1 MSVSPNSAQA
11 RVAADGAASRGASD
25 QAALRSFL
33 ARILSPDIVSAID
46 HADEPRRDLIAA
58 IGERGFLANCFDSQ
72 VTQGPLRI
80 RFSELKS
87 FISQLALTKHWGLTL
102 SSAIHL
108 GVFLPMLSRLARSD
122 YHHEVVRSG
131 LKGELLGTVAA
142 TDSQAAGSDFAGME
156 TTATF
161 EGSIVRL
168 HGQKTFITSATMADA
183 AIVFARWRPGRH
195 FANYCA
201 LLVPTNLAGISSE
214 PIAMAVMRGGGIGR
228 LQFDDVK
235 LPKDAVLGRREF
247 GMRYFLEHIAT
258 ERLIGG
264 IWASSVAKQ
273 TLCSTQ
279 SYLAAHQVGERT
291 LWTRDAVR
299 QRFAGAVVEYVQLRA
314 LVDETIRNADVAGFV
329 DPLRAT
335 SIKAAVPGVME
346 RIGGICL
353 QLRGARGLLA
363 DSELLRSLTE
373 FRAFGIGGGSTE
385 AMLEIVADLWSS
397 SSAVEQIDGSS
408 PGDVS

>member
-1 MSVSPNSAQA
+1 
-11 RVAADGAASRGASD
+11 
-25 QAALRSFL
+25 LRSFL
-33 ARILSPDIVSAID
+33 AEFLSPDVVSEINN
-46 HADEPRRDLIAA
+46 ADEPRRDLIAA
-58 IGERGFLANCFDSQ
+58 IGERGFLANCFESQ
-72 VTQGPLRI
+72 VTQEPLRI
-80 RFSELKS
+80 RFSELES
-87 FISQLALTKHWGLTL
+87 FINQLALTKYWGLTL
-102 SSAIHL
+102 SSALHV

-122 YHHEVVRSG
+122 HHREVVRLG

-142 TDSQAAGSDFAGME
+142 TDSQAAGSDFMGME

-161 EGSIVRL
+161 EGSTVRL
-168 HGQKTFITSATMADA
+168 QGQKTFITSATMADA

-201 LLVPTNLAGISSE
+201 LVVPTDLAGVSSE
-214 PIAMAVMRGGGIGR
+214 PIAMGVMRGGGIGR
-228 LQFDDVK
+228 LRFDDVK

-273 TLCSTQ
+273 SLFSTH
-279 SYLAAHQVGERT
+279 SYLAAHHVGEQT

-299 QRFAGAVVEYVQLRA
+299 QRFASAVVEYMQLRA
-314 LVDETIRNADVAGFV
+314 LVDETVRNADIAGSV

-346 RIGGICL
+346 RIVGTCL

-385 AMLEIVADLWSS
+385 TMLEIVADLWASS
-397 SSAVEQIDGSS
+397 SMVEPS
-408 PGDVS
+408 

>member
-1 MSVSPNSAQA
+1 MSVLLKTAQA
-11 RVAADGAASRGASD
+11 RLAADGALSKSASD

-33 ARILSPDIVSAID
+33 AEILPPDIVSAIN
-46 HADEPRRDLIAA
+46 HADEPRPDLVAA
-58 IGERGFLANCFDSQ
+58 IGQRGFLANCFESQ
-72 VTQGPLRI
+72 VTQEPLRM
-80 RFSELKS
+80 RFSELDS
-87 FISQLALTKHWGLTL
+87 FITQLALTKHWGLTL
-102 SSAIHL
+102 SSALHV

-122 YHHEVVRSG
+122 HHHEVVRSG

-142 TDSQAAGSDFAGME
+142 TDSQAAGSDFMGME

-168 HGQKTFITSATMADA
+168 QGQKTFITSATMADA

-201 LLVPTNLAGISSE
+201 LLVPTNLAGVSSE
-214 PIAMAVMRGGGIGR
+214 PIAMAVMRGAGIGR
-228 LQFDDVK
+228 LRFDDVK

-264 IWASSVAKQ
+264 IWASAVAKQ
-273 TLCSTQ
+273 SLCSTH
-279 SYLAAHQVGERT
+279 SYLAAHQVGQRA

-299 QRFAGAVVEYVQLRA
+299 QRFASAVVEYVQLRA
-314 LVDETIRNADVAGFV
+314 LVDETIRNADITGSV
-329 DPLRAT
+329 DQLRAT

-346 RIGGICL
+346 RIAGTCL

-363 DSELLRSLTE
+363 DSESLRSLIE
-373 FRAFGIGGGSTE
+373 LRAFAIGGGSTE
-385 AMLEIVADLWSS
+385 TMLEVVADLWASS
-397 SSAVEQIDGSS
+397 SMVEQIDCN
-408 PGDVS
+408 

>member
-1 MSVSPNSAQA
+1 MSVSLDFAQTRLA
-11 RVAADGAASRGASD
+11 TDGVLSKSASD

-33 ARILSPDIVSAID
+33 AEILSPGVVSAIN
-46 HADEPRRDLIAA
+46 HADEPRRDLVAA
-58 IGERGFLANCFDSQ
+58 IGQRGFLANCFESRVAQ
-72 VTQGPLRI
+72 EPLRM
-80 RFSELKS
+80 RFSELDS
-87 FISQLALTKHWGLTL
+87 LISQLALTKHWGLTL
-102 SSAIHL
+102 SSALHV

-122 YHHEVVRSG
+122 DQREVVKSG

-142 TDSQAAGSDFAGME
+142 TDSQAAGSDFMGME

-168 HGQKTFITSATMADA
+168 QGEKTFITSATMADA

-201 LLVPTNLAGISSE
+201 LLVPTNLAGVSRE
-214 PIAMAVMRGGGIGR
+214 PIAMAVMRGAGIGR
-228 LQFDDVK
+228 LRFDNVE
-235 LPKDAVLGRREF
+235 LPRDAVLGRREF

-264 IWASSVAKQ
+264 IWASAVAMHSLRA
-273 TLCSTQ
+273 TH
-279 SYLAAHQVGERT
+279 SYLATHKVGEQA

-299 QRFAGAVVEYVQLRA
+299 QRFASAVVEYVQLRA
-314 LVDETIRNADVAGFV
+314 LVDETIRNANIAGVV

-346 RIGGICL
+346 RIAGTCL
-353 QLRGARGLLA
+353 QLHGARGLLA
-363 DSELLRSLTE
+363 DSESLRSLIE
-373 FRAFGIGGGSTE
+373 LRAFGIGGGSTE
-385 AMLEIVADLWSS
+385 TMLEVVADLWTSS
-397 SSAVEQIDGSS
+397 SMVEQIDGN
-408 PGDVS
+408 